1 MKTTK
6 APTTAASKSTKLTD
20 APSNQVLTSN
30 PEVIMK
36 SDNSIN
42 STIAI
47 NATTTINSDN
57 AVNSTTPA
65 NADNLFGNEQTTTE
79 ATAVIPTTEPP
90 KQQRIGKQQRKS
102 DYSDFKATF
111 LTPSKLVKRHPVN
124 IEDNVW
130 AKLERIARIL
140 GDRDTTV
147 GSYINAILIEH
158 LDLYADDIEIWRK
171 L

>member
-1 MKTTK
+1 MIAKKSPSTT
-6 APTTAASKSTKLTD
+6 ASKSTKLTD
-20 APSNQVLTSN
+20 ATKSKVSTSN
-30 PEVIMK
+30 PEVTMK

-57 AVNSTTPA
+57 AVNNTTPV
-65 NADNLFGNEQTTTE
+65 NADNLFDNEQTATE
-79 ATAVIPTTEPP
+79 ATAVTATTEPL

-102 DYSDFKATF
+102 DFADFKATY
-111 LTPSKLVKRHPVN
+111 LMPSKLMKRHPVN
-124 IEDNVW
+124 IEDSVW

-147 GSYINAILIEH
+147 GSYINAILVEH
-158 LDLYADDIEIWRK
+158 LIMYADDTEIWRK

>member
-1 MKTTK
+1 MTAKKSPST
-6 APTTAASKSTKLTD
+6 PTSKSTELTD
-20 APSNQVLTSN
+20 ATKSKVSTLN
-30 PEVIMK
+30 PDFIMK

-42 STIAI
+42 STSSV
-47 NATTTINSDN
+47 NSDN

-65 NADNLFGNEQTTTE
+65 NADNLFGNEQTVTE
-79 ATAVIPTTEPP
+79 ATAITATTEPP

-124 IEDNVW
+124 IEDSVW

-140 GDRDTTV
+140 GERGTTV
-147 GSYINAILIEH
+147 ASYINAVLSDH
-158 LDLYADDIEIWRK
+158 LRAYSPDIEIWRK